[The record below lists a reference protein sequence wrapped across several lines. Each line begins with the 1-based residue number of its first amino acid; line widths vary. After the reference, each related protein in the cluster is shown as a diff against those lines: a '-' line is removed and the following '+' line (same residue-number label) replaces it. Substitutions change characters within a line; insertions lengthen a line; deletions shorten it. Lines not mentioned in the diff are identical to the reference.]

1 MTNATEFRAPV
12 EEVSGAESFEVFN
25 NIVRRELGLSGNDF
39 LTRYDAGFY
48 ECARSGRSVRESP
61 YGACCVGET
70 GVEVVPVATD
80 RCDLL
85 AVTDERSDR

>member
-48 ECARSGRSVRESP
+48 DVDPDSVPGLSAVLTALPFAR
-61 YGACCVGET
+61 
-70 GVEVVPVATD
+70 
-80 RCDLL
+80 
-85 AVTDERSDR
+85 